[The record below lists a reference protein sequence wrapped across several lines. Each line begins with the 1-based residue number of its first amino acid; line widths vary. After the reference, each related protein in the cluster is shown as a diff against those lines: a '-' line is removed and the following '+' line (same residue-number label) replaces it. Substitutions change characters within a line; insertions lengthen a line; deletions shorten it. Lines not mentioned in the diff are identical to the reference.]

1 MVDESGT
8 VKLLDFGIARSRT
21 GNSLTQTGSVLG
33 SAHYIAP
40 EVARGETAEE
50 RSDVY
55 SLGCLIYE
63 MVTGRPPFLGELDA
77 ALLLQHVSA
86 RPRPAQALVP
96 GIPHTLDELV
106 MQMLAKRAADRPPA
120 ARLAAALGRLAQGAP
135 AARVPRAPEKRASR
149 NATEKLAVLA
159 PAPRRRRVKLGLAAA
174 LVGVIAPVGP
184 AIGASPPHGAR
195 PSSDHA
201 ASPPGLRG

>member
-1 MVDESGT
+1 MVDESGA
-8 VKLLDFGIARSRT
+8 VKLQDFGIARSRT
-21 GNSLTQTGSVLG
+21 GNSLTQTGLVLG
-33 SAHYIAP
+33 SAHYVAP

-77 ALLLQHVSA
+77 ALLLQHASA

-149 NATEKLAVLA
+149 NATEKLAGLA
-159 PAPRRRRVKLGLAAA
+159 PARRGRRGEPGPCAAPIAGVAAA
-174 LVGVIAPVGP
+174 VRAT
-184 AIGASPPHGAR
+184 GASPP
-195 PSSDHA
+195 
-201 ASPPGLRG
+201 